1 MPEWQTGM
9 IGTCFIQ
16 AAPISNCTHGRCTDA
31 LLHKTITAFAR
42 SIARSI
48 ATSQFSPAPMQ
59 PISDEAKQVTAPPK
73 SFCSIPFNSAATS
86 ASSEMWLMNND
97 LVAIVDLAFLSTTG
111 GSFASACGLFLTLH
125 GDSSNTLAGM
135 PVGYNGI
142 FTSTHCLASRLGA
155 RIPRASA

>member
-59 PISDEAKQVTAPPK
+59 PMSDEAKQVTTPPK
-73 SFCSIPFNSAATS
+73 SFCSISFNSAATS

-97 LVAIVDLAFLSTTG
+97 LIAIADLAFLSTTDNSLVIAADCCPKPQG
-111 GSFASACGLFLTLH
+111 ASSKG
-125 GDSSNTLAGM
+125 
-135 PVGYNGI
+135 
-142 FTSTHCLASRLGA
+142 
-155 RIPRASA
+155 